1 MKYLCLLI
9 LLFVFS
15 ITKAQTTDTLIN
27 VGRYQLHFTIIKGKN
42 PPILFEAGGGNDG
55 TIWNGLTKPIA
66 EITGATVITYD
77 RPGLGKSGIDSTD
90 ISIENDVK
98 GLETGLAKLGYQKEM
113 MLVSHSLGGF
123 YNSLYASRHPGNVKA
138 IVFIDANL
146 PCFFTPEQ
154 FEKMNAS
161 QHIRNDVETVKNNPL
176 PANIPVL
183 DIVSEKTLFEG
194 TPDADR
200 WKACHRDF
208 AAASPNRKELIAYA
222 TGHYVFLQNSP
233 LVMNGIVTLYANY
246 VMPAQKAAIL
256 EKGYAQAF
264 NADNENRKNLM
275 NYWHSEGDLNEWAYS
290 FLQKN
295 ELEKALEIFKL
306 NVLLHP
312 ESANVYDSLG
322 DAYRKIGNKELA
334 IKNYRKALE
343 IDPGKKSAAKALAQI
358 LK

>member
-146 PCFFTPEQ
+146 PCFFYPG
-154 FEKMNAS
+154 
-161 QHIRNDVETVKNNPL
+161 TV
-176 PANIPVL
+176 
-183 DIVSEKTLFEG
+183 
-194 TPDADR
+194 
-200 WKACHRDF
+200 
-208 AAASPNRKELIAYA
+208 
-222 TGHYVFLQNSP
+222 
-233 LVMNGIVTLYANY
+233 
-246 VMPAQKAAIL
+246 
-256 EKGYAQAF
+256 
-264 NADNENRKNLM
+264 
-275 NYWHSEGDLNEWAYS
+275 
-290 FLQKN
+290 
-295 ELEKALEIFKL
+295 
-306 NVLLHP
+306 
-312 ESANVYDSLG
+312 
-322 DAYRKIGNKELA
+322 
-334 IKNYRKALE
+334 
-343 IDPGKKSAAKALAQI
+343 
-358 LK
+358 